1 MKQHT
6 ISREMTISGVS
17 LHSGHQSTITIKPAE
32 PNTGIVFKRIDLVGK
47 PEIVPHVS
55 LLGDLVRA
63 TSLTQGKVS
72 VGTVEHVLAALYGMN
87 IDNAIIELS
96 DQEPPILDGSAKHFA
111 NLILECEQRE
121 QDAEQ
126 NVFSLAE
133 PITVTSGNRSLVAL
147 PYNGF
152 KITAT
157 LVDDKGRYT
166 QHLSIDIN
174 QETFLTQ
181 IAPARTFVDYEDIE
195 PLVKIGKARGGTMD
209 SAIVI
214 KDDQILSNE
223 PLRFKDE
230 FVRHKILDIIGDIS
244 LLGTHVNA
252 HIIAIRPGHSM
263 NAQLTKAIFAQKKV
277 IESGKQAV
285 KKSPSGPIKPDVDFD
300 INRILNLLPHRYPFV
315 MVDRVIEFID
325 DDALRAIKN
334 VTFNE
339 PYFTGHYPGQPVM
352 PGVLQIEAM
361 AQAAGILM
369 LNKQNLDG
377 RIAYFMSC
385 DKVKFRRA
393 VVPGD
398 QLEIYVKMTKNRGN
412 KIGVA
417 EGKCKVNGEIVSS
430 AELMFMIL
438 DNKGR

>member
-6 ISREMTISGVS
+6 ISRETTISGVS
-17 LHSGHQSTITIKPAE
+17 LHSGRQSTITIKPSA
-32 PNTGIVFKRIDLVGK
+32 PNTGITFKRVDLIGK
-47 PEIVPHVS
+47 PEIVSHVS
-55 LLGDLVRA
+55 LLGELVRS
-63 TSLTQGKVS
+63 TSLTKDNVTI
-72 VGTVEHVLAALYGMN
+72 GTIEHVLAALYGMN
-87 IDNAIIELS
+87 VDNAIIELS
-96 DQEPPILDGSAKHFA
+96 DEEPPILDGSAKYFS
-111 NLILECEQRE
+111 NLILECEPIE

-126 NVFSLAE
+126 DVFSLSE

-174 QETFLTQ
+174 RETFLTE

-195 PLVKIGKARGGTMD
+195 PLIKIGKARGGTMD

-214 KDDQILSNE
+214 KGDQILSNE

-244 LLGTHVNA
+244 LLGSHINA
-252 HIIAIRPGHSM
+252 HIIAIRPGHSI
-263 NAQLTKAIFAQKKV
+263 NAQLTKAIFAQKQS
-277 IESGKQAV
+277 IRSGEHTV
-285 KKSPSGPIKPDVDFD
+285 KKTSSGPIKPDIDFD

-334 VTFNE
+334 VTINE

-369 LNKQNLDG
+369 LNKQSLDG

-393 VVPGD
+393 VIPGD
-398 QLEIYVKMTKNRGN
+398 QLEIYVKMIKHRGN

-417 EGKCKVNGEIVSS
+417 EGKCKVNGEVVSS

-438 DNKGR
+438 GNKEQ